1 MHLPPCHPF
10 RSAEARASYLAGYE
24 RRAAHWPVPAEDA
37 WVDTSFGRTC
47 ARISGPIAAPPLVLL
62 PGIGASSLMW
72 SEMVGPLSKRRRVIA
87 VDAIQDHGLSVSTR
101 MLRCAAD
108 YVAWLEELFVG
119 LGLEG
124 GTDLVAAS
132 YGGWMAV
139 EHALVHPE
147 RLRRMVLIA
156 PVGAVL
162 RLDSGFVAR
171 ALLARVPVRCC
182 FRRFMAWL
190 APGLARG
197 DGAVRAI
204 FDEMVD
210 DGFTSLRWFKP
221 RRPVY
226 PRRLSDD
233 EWARLAVP
241 TLFLAGET
249 DVVLPVPRAAER
261 LRRVA
266 PQVRT
271 EVVPGVGHDL
281 FVLKAEDAS
290 ARILRFL
297 DAVP

>member
-1 MHLPPCHPF
+1 MGLPPYHPF
-10 RSAEARASYLAGYE
+10 RSAEARASYLAGYR
-24 RRAAHWPVPAEDA
+24 RRAAHWPVPSEDA
-37 WVDTSFGRTC
+37 WIDTSFGRTY
-47 ARISGPIAAPPLVLL
+47 ARVSGPADAQPLVLL

-72 SEMVGPLSKRRRVIA
+72 SQMVGPLSQRRRVIA

-101 MLRCAAD
+101 LLRCAAD
-108 YVAWLEELFVG
+108 YVGWLDELWVG

-139 EHALVHPE
+139 ELALVHPQ
-147 RLRRMVLIA
+147 RLRRLVLIA

-162 RLDSGFVAR
+162 RLDPGFVAR

-190 APGLARG
+190 APGLAHADGTARG
-197 DGAVRAI
+197 L

-210 DGFTSLRWFKP
+210 DGFTALRWFEP

-226 PRRLSDD
+226 PRRLSNE
-233 EWARLAVP
+233 EWARMSVP
-241 TLFLAGET
+241 ILFLAGEG
-249 DVVLPVPRAAER
+249 DVVFPVRRAVER
-261 LRRVA
+261 LLRVA

-271 EVVPGVGHDL
+271 EVLPGVGHDL
-281 FVLKAEDAS
+281 FVLKAEDA
-290 ARILRFL
+290 AGRILRFL
-297 DAVP
+297 DAGS